1 MQQQK
6 KYWELSQEST
16 LTEHLLH
23 HMKSANTRAPPI
35 PAPVASSQE
44 SAVVILMYLT
54 ILIHHNCF

>member
-1 MQQQK
+1 MAHSK

-35 PAPVASSQE
+35 PAPVVSSQE
-44 SAVVILMYLT
+44 SAAVIVM
-54 ILIHHNCF
+54 